1 MFRPDLLF
9 LCPLSPL
16 SVFLCLPLLLK
27 VLMMLLLSNPTI
39 RLLFV
44 AQVLYMS
51 CIIIGFTLLSLIGL
65 QLSPFAGAAT
75 APLALMLLATLL
87 VVQPLSRFMQGRG
100 RRAGLLA
107 GAVSGTVGS
116 LVIFAGV
123 MLASFWLVCL
133 GSALIGPFAASSNF
147 FRFTAQDAVGLGDKG
162 KAASYVLGG
171 GVVAALIG
179 PSLGLW
185 SRNTLPVPFAGSF
198 LMMAFLAFLVLV
210 ALLWLKTPAS
220 AGVATRQPGLT
231 GALLKRPLVRAAM
244 AITAAGH
251 GIMVLVMNATPLAM
265 QFCSFGVDDTATVI
279 QWHVLGMFLPGFLSG
294 PLVDR
299 FGSRRVALA
308 GVALLL
314 ISMGLALSGVGFLN
328 FLTAS
333 VLLGAGWNLMMVAG
347 TTLLGEA
354 HAPEERGAAQGLMEL
369 GNGSVGAFG
378 ALASG
383 ALLTG
388 TGWGAVNL
396 GIVPVLAVS
405 LLILAAASL
414 PKVRNAEEG

>member
-1 MFRPDLLF
+1 
-9 LCPLSPL
+9 
-16 SVFLCLPLLLK
+16 
-27 VLMMLLLSNPTI
+27 MLLLSNPTI
-39 RLLFV
+39 RLLFL

-65 QLSPFAGAAT
+65 QLSPVAAAAT

-87 VVQPLSRFMQGRG
+87 AVQPLSRFMQRRG

-107 GAVSGTVGS
+107 GAVCGTAGS
-116 LVIFAGV
+116 LVIFSGV
-123 MLASFWLVCL
+123 MLASFWQVCL
-133 GSALIGPFAASSNF
+133 GAALLGPFAASSNF

-162 KAASYVLGG
+162 KAAAYVLGG

-185 SRNTLPVPFAGSF
+185 SRNALAIPFAGSF
-198 LMMAFLAFLVLV
+198 LMMAGLALSAILLLMFLKNPAQTVV
-210 ALLWLKTPAS
+210 AN
-220 AGVATRQPGLT
+220 RQPGLT
-231 GALLKRPLVRAAM
+231 LTLLKRPLIRAAM

-265 QFCSFGVDDTATVI
+265 KFCSFGVDDTATVI

-308 GVALLL
+308 GVTLLL
-314 ISMGLALSGVGFLN
+314 SSMAIALSGVSFTSFLV
-328 FLTAS
+328 AS

-347 TTLLGEA
+347 TTLLGEG

-383 ALLTG
+383 ALIAG

-396 GIVPVLAVS
+396 GILPVLALA
-405 LLILAAASL
+405 LLVLGSASL
-414 PKVRNAEEG
+414 PRLRPAEGE

>member
-1 MFRPDLLF
+1 
-9 LCPLSPL
+9 
-16 SVFLCLPLLLK
+16 
-27 VLMMLLLSNPTI
+27 MLLLSNPTI

-51 CIIIGFTLLSLIGL
+51 CIVIGFTLLSLIGL
-65 QLSPFAGAAT
+65 QLSPVAGAAT

-87 VVQPLSRFMQGRG
+87 VVQPLSRFMQQKG

-107 GAVSGTVGS
+107 GAVSGTLGA

-171 GVVAALIG
+171 GVVAALIA

-185 SRNTLPVPFAGSF
+185 SRNALVVPFAGSF
-198 LMMAFLAFLVLV
+198 LMMAALGLAVIVILLFL
-210 ALLWLKTPAS
+210 KNPAQ
-220 AGVATRQPGLT
+220 AAVATRQPGLA
-231 GALLKRPLVRAAM
+231 GALLKRPLVRAAV

-265 QFCSFGVDDTATVI
+265 QFCSFGVDDTAMVI

-308 GVALLL
+308 GVVLLL
-314 ISMGLALSGVGFLN
+314 SSMALALSDVAFLN
-328 FLTAS
+328 FLVAS

-347 TTLLGEA
+347 TTLLGEG
-354 HAPEERGAAQGLMEL
+354 HTPEERGAAQGLMEL

-383 ALLTG
+383 ALIAG
-388 TGWGAVNL
+388 TGWSAVNL
-396 GIVPVLAVS
+396 GIVPVLAVAM
-405 LLILAAASL
+405 LVLASASL
-414 PKVRNAEEG
+414 PRLRTAEGD